1 MKLPKGLT
9 LAGLI
14 TVLSL
19 AVGLAAWLAP
29 NPFGIGARGTEEPPT
44 ASAST
49 LQPSQPA
56 TTVSTTPTITQPS
69 GSPST
74 KGSTPEGFDVTLR
87 LDEAYDLDTQ
97 RKTTVASPSTE
108 LSRASYRNMLVN
120 PRGYEFFPLT
130 NDLTEATCRS
140 VIEALDGRD
149 SGFTWDELASGLTFC
164 VPTSESRIAGITV
177 TKRAPT
183 WEGPL
188 TLKVTLW

>member
-1 MKLPKGLT
+1 MTLSKGLT
-9 LAGLI
+9 LAGVI

-19 AVGLAAWLAP
+19 VVALAAWLAP
-29 NPFGIGARGTEEPPT
+29 NPFGIGARGTKEPPT

-49 LQPSQPA
+49 VQPSQPA
-56 TTVSTTPTITQPS
+56 TTVPA
-69 GSPST
+69 PST